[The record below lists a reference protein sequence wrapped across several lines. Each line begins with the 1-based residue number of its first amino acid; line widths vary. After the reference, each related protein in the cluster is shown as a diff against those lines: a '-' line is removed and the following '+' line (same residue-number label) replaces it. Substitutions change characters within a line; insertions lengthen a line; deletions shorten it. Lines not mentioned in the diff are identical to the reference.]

1 MRQDLNQWGGQDVIL
16 NVMRIL
22 FLSLALPLLASAQS
36 LSVGILGGA
45 PFQDV
50 VKSATTTGVTSVA
63 KSTNFTVGPAIQVNL
78 PANFRVEVDALYRP
92 YNFSLLGTSL
102 GVNVPA
108 KQWSFPVL
116 AQYRLGKSRIQPFV
130 EGGIS
135 FDHPSGLTSAVKATL
150 ASGPGR
156 LLHQD
161 NASIVL
167 GAGLDVKIPLI
178 RVSGEF
184 RFTRPTIS
192 NFANISNLN
201 QAQVLVGVHF

>member
-1 MRQDLNQWGGQDVIL
+1 MRT
-16 NVMRIL
+16 
-22 FLSLALPLLASAQS
+22 LALPLLVSAQS
-36 LSVGILGGA
+36 LSVGFLGGA

-50 VKSATTTGVTSVA
+50 VKSTTTTGITSVA

-78 PANFRVEVDALYRP
+78 PANFRVEVDALFRP
-92 YNFSLLGTSL
+92 YSFGLVSALT
-102 GVNVPA
+102 GVNVSA
-108 KQWSFPVL
+108 KQWSFPLL
-116 AQYRLGKSRIQPFV
+116 AQYRLGKSRVQPFV
-130 EGGIS
+130 EGGLS
-135 FDHPSGLTSAVKATL
+135 FDHLSGLTSAVKATL
-150 ASGPGR
+150 ASGPGQ

-184 RFTRPTIS
+184 RFTRPTVS

-201 QAQVLVGVHF
+201 QAEVLVGVHF

>member
-1 MRQDLNQWGGQDVIL
+1 MRTFS
-16 NVMRIL
+16 L
-22 FLSLALPLLASAQS
+22 FLALPLLASAQS

-50 VKSATTTGVTSVA
+50 VKNATTTGITSVA

-78 PANFRVEVDALYRP
+78 PANFRIEVDVLFRP
-92 YNFSLLGTSL
+92 YTFGLALPLGISPAP
-102 GVNVPA
+102 GVPASARSVDVSA
-108 KQWSFPVL
+108 KQWRFPLL
-116 AQYRLGKSRIQPFV
+116 AQYRLGKSRVQPFI
-130 EGGIS
+130 EGGLS
-135 FDHPSGLTSAVKATL
+135 FDHLSGLTAAVKSTIT
-150 ASGPGR
+150 SGPGQ

-184 RFTRPTIS
+184 RFTRPTVS

-201 QAQVLVGVHF
+201 QAEVLVGVHF